1 MACFADVL
9 YQVLTSKKID
19 HIKVAYQNSV
29 WNYEIIRR
37 AAKKTVVGIYKVMY
51 TVHCE
56 NTLRIGAIECINNES
71 ID

>member
-9 YQVLTSKKID
+9 YQVLTSKKLIIFFKQ
-19 HIKVAYQNSV
+19 IKVAYQNSI

-37 AAKKTVVGIYKVMY
+37 AAKQTVVGIYKVMY

-56 NTLRIGAIECINNES
+56 NTLRIEAI
-71 ID
+71 